1 MKKAISVIC
10 IVLLLL
16 QVILPQMSYA
26 EEIIKDNTVQNEEEN
41 KNESNGDESSKES
54 NVESNVDSNV
64 DSNVIK
70 DDNVITEETTNV
82 IDENFNERKL
92 R

>member
-54 NVESNVDSNV
+54 INYMPYSYYP
-64 DSNVIK
+64 IF
-70 DDNVITEETTNV
+70 
-82 IDENFNERKL
+82 NFYI
-92 R
+92 